1 MGSAAADEGLRRAAI
16 ANFHEKV
23 SSRTPNWRYV
33 QPVTIEEAAAGDDV
47 HGDTVKP
54 D

>member
-16 ANFHEKV
+16 ANFHEKA
-23 SSRTPNWRYV
+23 SRRTPNWRFV

-47 HGDTVKP
+47 HADMAKP
-54 D
+54 H